1 MMDIKEDWLQWLLY
15 FLIKSQKGVP
25 NIILLKITITN
36 SIEINVSSKMKPID
50 LYAEFNVDSNEK
62 DPKFQVGDQVRISK
76 YENIFGKGYTPN
88 WSKEVLEI
96 SKIKNTVPWIYAV
109 NDLNGE
115 NVVRTFYEKL

>member
-36 SIEINVSSKMKPID
+36 SIEINVSSKMKAID

-62 DPKFQVGDQVRISK
+62 DPKFQVGDQVRTSK
-76 YENIFGKGYTPN
+76 YKNIFGKGYTPN
-88 WSKEVLEI
+88 
-96 SKIKNTVPWIYAV
+96 
-109 NDLNGE
+109 
-115 NVVRTFYEKL
+115 

>member
-50 LYAEFNVDSNEK
+50 VKPDLYAEFNVDSNEK

-76 YENIFGKGYTPN
+76 YKNIFGKGYTPN
-88 WSKEVLEI
+88 
-96 SKIKNTVPWIYAV
+96 
-109 NDLNGE
+109 
-115 NVVRTFYEKL
+115 